1 GVLRLPFSPLRGVCC
16 CRSFFFSSRR
26 RHTRFSRDWSS
37 DVCSSDLP
45 AGNLRCSTLS
55 NAALLCSLILFTIC
69 WKRCNCE
76 RNCIFVIRSA
86 FAAIS
91 SACSLGNGRAFCCCF
106 LASDGFLTVCVLGF
120 MACLSFFCS
129 AGLKAP
135 VPALPPFSCISK

>member
-1 GVLRLPFSPLRGVCC
+1 SCSYCRNRSYIAAALASAGNGGEPARGILRAADTSFASRGA
-16 CRSFFFSSRR
+16 
-26 RHTRFSRDWSS
+26 
-37 DVCSSDLP
+37 P

-120 MACLSFFCS
+120 MACLSFFC
-129 AGLKAP
+129 
-135 VPALPPFSCISK
+135 